1 MTLAGW
7 KDFGTDIAEFCLT
20 GMLVIQ
26 ICVMAGIIV
35 RGHKDLHNL
44 VYPVA
49 KLGAAKQL
57 EHIFTHECLMVFK
70 RIVTE
75 FGMDGYGTDTAEGML
90 CKTSEEHVVMQKK
103 WLQLRIYSKR

>member
-1 MTLAGW
+1 
-7 KDFGTDIAEFCLT
+7 
-20 GMLVIQ
+20 
-26 ICVMAGIIV
+26 
-35 RGHKDLHNL
+35 
-44 VYPVA
+44 
-49 KLGAAKQL
+49 
-57 EHIFTHECLMVFK
+57 MVFK